1 MQDNL
6 NSKYKSIVDFLQMS
20 SEIYFNETGIK
31 VKIEIVNDFSF
42 NARVSKIEEKVYKIE
57 IRHGCLCL
65 ENLIENI
72 TNRYTEDDLKSFW
85 RFRKL
90 NIFEKKCRRYIS

>member
-42 NARVSKIEEKVYKIE
+42 NARVSKIEE
-57 IRHGCLCL
+57 
-65 ENLIENI
+65 
-72 TNRYTEDDLKSFW
+72 
-85 RFRKL
+85 
-90 NIFEKKCRRYIS
+90 

>member
-31 VKIEIVNDFSF
+31 VK
-42 NARVSKIEEKVYKIE
+42 
-57 IRHGCLCL
+57 
-65 ENLIENI
+65 
-72 TNRYTEDDLKSFW
+72 
-85 RFRKL
+85 
-90 NIFEKKCRRYIS
+90 

>member
-42 NARVSKIEEKVYKIE
+42 NARVSKMKKKYTKSKYVMVVYV
-57 IRHGCLCL
+57 
-65 ENLIENI
+65 
-72 TNRYTEDDLKSFW
+72 
-85 RFRKL
+85 
-90 NIFEKKCRRYIS
+90 

>member
-42 NARVSKIEEKVYKIE
+42 NARVSKIEEKALASGAIKANVE
-57 IRHGCLCL
+57 DLR
-65 ENLIENI
+65 EEFI
-72 TNRYTEDDLKSFW
+72 TTTIYHKPIYGR
-85 RFRKL
+85 
-90 NIFEKKCRRYIS
+90 